1 MTPQDSV
8 VHTAPAQV
16 NPDHQQLID
25 LLDEAPLR
33 LPHYLTWALSSGGT
47 LLDGLSVFM
56 LGIAIPLLAH
66 DMAFTTTQIG
76 LLAAALVAGAIIG
89 ASWGGRLADRI
100 GRKSVFLIDMGL
112 LALFAAL
119 GALSWDP
126 RLLIASQFLVG
137 VGIGMDF
144 PVSSS
149 YVAECMPQRKRG
161 RMMVATIA
169 SQSVGMLL
177 AAFIAMG
184 LLHLNGKPDTW
195 RLFLASE
202 AVLAALF
209 LIARLYLPESPRWLM
224 SQGRNREAVHALER
238 LVPEDRQMLE
248 TLATR
253 LGSTVHH
260 VTKIPEQARR
270 MGLAVLFHPAYRRR
284 TLLSTLPWFL
294 MDIATYGVGL
304 FTAVLL
310 GALHFGGQSQNLT
323 AHAEA
328 LTSGSGM
335 IDTSLLLGFML
346 GLWAVARFGRI
357 RMQLIGFAGMT
368 VGMLLLMTST
378 LLPGGAGQHLLL
390 VFAGFI
396 AFNLFMNM
404 GPNSTTYIL
413 PAELFPTQVRATAA
427 GFAAATAKVGAT
439 LGVFL
444 LPLIKSAAGV
454 PVVLL
459 LMAFVS
465 LLGMLFTWLFRV
477 EGHGR
482 TLEEHHREDLP

>member
-1 MTPQDSV
+1 
-8 VHTAPAQV
+8 
-16 NPDHQQLID
+16 
-25 LLDEAPLR
+25 
-33 LPHYLTWALSSGGT
+33 
-47 LLDGLSVFM
+47 
-56 LGIAIPLLAH
+56 
-66 DMAFTTTQIG
+66 
-76 LLAAALVAGAIIG
+76 
-89 ASWGGRLADRI
+89 
-100 GRKSVFLIDMGL
+100 
-112 LALFAAL
+112 
-119 GALSWDP
+119 
-126 RLLIASQFLVG
+126 
-137 VGIGMDF
+137 
-144 PVSSS
+144 
-149 YVAECMPQRKRG
+149 
-161 RMMVATIA
+161 
-169 SQSVGMLL
+169 
-177 AAFIAMG
+177 
-184 LLHLNGKPDTW
+184 HL
-195 RLFLASE
+195 
-202 AVLAALF
+202 
-209 LIARLYLPESPRWLM
+209 
-224 SQGRNREAVHALER
+224 
-238 LVPEDRQMLE
+238 
-248 TLATR
+248 
-253 LGSTVHH
+253 
-260 VTKIPEQARR
+260 TKIPEQAHR